1 MRRRLQKFLPI
12 VLLALVVQI
21 LAPIA
26 ACWAAGIAASDPL
39 AALGAAAI
47 CHDASGEAANPANQP
62 DQTGHHAHDG
72 ACALCCLAGHAGPSM
87 DAPKAAAD
95 AELFRSSLRVVWHSV
110 ATELR
115 DSRSSG
121 HTQARGPPAIS

>member
-1 MRRRLQKFLPI
+1 MRRRLRKFLPI
-12 VLLALVVQI
+12 VMLALTVQI

-39 AALGAAAI
+39 ASLGAAAI
-47 CHDASGEAANPANQP
+47 CHDANGVAGNQADQP

-72 ACALCCLAGHAGPSM
+72 ACAMCCLAHAGASM
-87 DAPKAAAD
+87 DTPNTIIAAPYRHA
-95 AELFRSSLRVVWHSV
+95 LRVVWHDV
-110 ATELR
+110 TPQLR

-121 HTQARGPPAIS
+121 HAQARGPPRLT

>member
-1 MRRRLQKFLPI
+1 MRRRLREFLPI
-12 VLLALVVQI
+12 VMLALAVQI

-47 CHDASGEAANPANQP
+47 CHDASGGAGNPTDQP

-72 ACALCCLAGHAGPSM
+72 ACALCCLVHAGAAL
-87 DAPKAAAD
+87 DAPDTIVAIPY
-95 AELFRSSLRVVWHSV
+95 RHPLRVVWQDV
-110 ATELR
+110 TRQLR

-121 HTQARGPPAIS
+121 HSQARAPPSIS